1 MINRA
6 AIYDK
11 FNGHCAY
18 CGKEISIGDMQA
30 DHIVPK
36 RLGGTSEIENLNPS
50 CRSCNHYK
58 RAGGVGT
65 LRRLIETMPE
75 KLMKIYIFR
84 VALDYG
90 IVSLKNWDGK
100 FYFEKGAGFDEEDE

>member
-1 MINRA
+1 MIDRA
-6 AIYDK
+6 AVYNK
-11 FNGHCAY
+11 FHGHCAY
-18 CGKEISIGDMQA
+18 CGKQIDMKEMQV

-58 RAGGVGT
+58 RGGTVET
-65 LRRLIETMPE
+65 LRQLLKTMDE

-90 IVSLKNWDGK
+90 IVRINQRDEK
-100 FYFEKGAGFDEEDE
+100 FYFEKETETCSS